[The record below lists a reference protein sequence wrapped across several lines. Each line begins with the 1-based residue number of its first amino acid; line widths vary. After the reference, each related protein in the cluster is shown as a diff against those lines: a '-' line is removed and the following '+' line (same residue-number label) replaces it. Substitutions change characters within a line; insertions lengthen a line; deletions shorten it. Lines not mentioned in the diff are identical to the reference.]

1 MSFFIS
7 EALAEAAPVATQP
20 GIEGMLFPL
29 GILLFFYM
37 LFLRPQAKRAKEK
50 KQMIESLAKGAE
62 VVTSG
67 GILGKVAD
75 VDDNFVKIEI
85 SENIFIQVQRHNI
98 ENIMPKGTFKTL
110 HKKVSTTPI
119 QLNKNVI

>member
-7 EALAEAAPVATQP
+7 DALAEGGAAAAQQP
-20 GIEGMLFPL
+20 GLEGMLFPL
-29 GILLFFYM
+29 AILAFFYV

-50 KQMIESLAKGAE
+50 KQMVESLAKGSE

-67 GILGKVAD
+67 GILGRVTD
-75 VDDNFVKIEI
+75 IDDNFVKIEI

-98 ENIMPKGTFKTL
+98 ESMMPKGTFKAM
-110 HKKVSTTPI
+110 HKKAV
-119 QLNKNVI
+119 Q

>member
-7 EALAEAAPVATQP
+7 DALAEGGAAAAQQP
-20 GIEGMLFPL
+20 GLEGMLFPL
-29 GILLFFYM
+29 GILVFFYV

-50 KQMIESLAKGAE
+50 KQMVESLTKGTE

-67 GILGKVAD
+67 GILGRVTD

-85 SENIFIQVQRHNI
+85 SENTFIQVQRHNI
-98 ENIMPKGTFKTL
+98 EAMMPKGTFKAM
-110 HKKVSTTPI
+110 HKKAT
-119 QLNKNVI
+119 Q

>member
-7 EALAEAAPVATQP
+7 DALAEGGAVAAQQP
-20 GIEGMLFPL
+20 GFEGMLFPL
-29 GILLFFYM
+29 AILVFFYV

-50 KQMIESLAKGAE
+50 KQMIETLTKGSE

-67 GILGKVAD
+67 GILGKVAE

-85 SENIFIQVQRHNI
+85 SENTFIQVQRHNI
-98 ENIMPKGTFKTL
+98 ESMMPKGTFKAM
-110 HKKVSTTPI
+110 HKKAA
-119 QLNKNVI
+119 Q

>member
-7 EALAEAAPVATQP
+7 DAFAEGGAAGAQQP
-20 GIEGMLFPL
+20 GLEGMLFPL
-29 GILLFFYM
+29 AILAFFYI

-50 KQMIESLAKGAE
+50 KLMVENLAKGIE

-67 GILGKVAD
+67 GILGRVAD

-85 SENIFIQVQRHNI
+85 SENTFIQVQRHNI
-98 ENIMPKGTFKTL
+98 ESLMPKGTFKAM
-110 HKKVSTTPI
+110 HKKVA
-119 QLNKNVI
+119 Q

>member
-7 EALAEAAPVATQP
+7 DAFAEGGAAAAQQP
-20 GIEGMLFPL
+20 GLEGMLFPL
-29 GILLFFYM
+29 AILAFFYI

-50 KQMIESLAKGAE
+50 KQMVENLAKGIE

-67 GILGKVAD
+67 GILGRVAD

-85 SENIFIQVQRHNI
+85 SENTFIQVQRHNI
-98 ENIMPKGTFKTL
+98 ESLMPKGTFKAM
-110 HKKVSTTPI
+110 HKKAA
-119 QLNKNVI
+119 Q

>member
-7 EALAEAAPVATQP
+7 DAFAEGGAAGAQQP
-20 GIEGMLFPL
+20 GLEGMLFPL
-29 GILLFFYM
+29 AILVFFYV

-50 KQMIESLAKGAE
+50 KQMVESLAKGTE
-62 VVTSG
+62 VVTAG

-85 SENIFIQVQRHNI
+85 SDNVFIQVQRHNI
-98 ENIMPKGTFKTL
+98 EAMMPKGTYKAM
-110 HKKVSTTPI
+110 HKKV
-119 QLNKNVI
+119 V

>member
-7 EALAEAAPVATQP
+7 DAFAEGGAAAQQP
-20 GIEGMLFPL
+20 GLEGMLFPL
-29 GILLFFYM
+29 AILAFFYI

-50 KQMIESLAKGAE
+50 KQMVETLAKGVE

-67 GILGKVAD
+67 GILGRVAD

-85 SENIFIQVQRHNI
+85 SENMFIQVQRHNI
-98 ENIMPKGTFKTL
+98 ESLMPKGTFKAM
-110 HKKVSTTPI
+110 HKKAA
-119 QLNKNVI
+119 Q

>member
-7 EALAEAAPVATQP
+7 DAFAEGGAASAQQP
-20 GIEGMLFPL
+20 GLEGMLFPL
-29 GILLFFYM
+29 AILAFFYI

-50 KQMIESLAKGAE
+50 KLMVENLAKGIE

-67 GILGKVAD
+67 GILGKVVD

-98 ENIMPKGTFKTL
+98 ESLMPKGTFKAM
-110 HKKVSTTPI
+110 HKKVA
-119 QLNKNVI
+119 Q

>member
-7 EALAEAAPVATQP
+7 DALAEGGAAAAQQP
-20 GIEGMLFPL
+20 GLEGMLFPL
-29 GILLFFYM
+29 AILAFFYI

-50 KQMIESLAKGAE
+50 KQMVENLAKGIE

-67 GILGKVAD
+67 GILGRVAD

-85 SENIFIQVQRHNI
+85 SENTFIQVQRHNI
-98 ENIMPKGTFKTL
+98 ESLMPKGTFKAM
-110 HKKVSTTPI
+110 HKKAA
-119 QLNKNVI
+119 Q

>member
-7 EALAEAAPVATQP
+7 DAFAEGGAAAAQQP
-20 GIEGMLFPL
+20 GLEGMLFPL
-29 GILLFFYM
+29 AILVFFYV

-50 KQMIESLAKGAE
+50 KQMVETLAKGSE

-67 GILGKVAD
+67 GILGRVAD

-98 ENIMPKGTFKTL
+98 ESLMPKGTFKAM
-110 HKKVSTTPI
+110 HKKAA
-119 QLNKNVI
+119 Q